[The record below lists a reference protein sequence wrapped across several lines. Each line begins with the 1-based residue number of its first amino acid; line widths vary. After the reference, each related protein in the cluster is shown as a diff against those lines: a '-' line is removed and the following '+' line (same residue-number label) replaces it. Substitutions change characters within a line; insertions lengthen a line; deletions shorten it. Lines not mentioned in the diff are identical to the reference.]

1 MKENY
6 FLKNN
11 DLEISVLWI
20 FSERII
26 KVCTQIRKTKQNKKK
41 QIQEV
46 VRSRKQN
53 GGKKL
58 VELIITLSTD

>member
-26 KVCTQIRKTKQNKKK
+26 KVCTQIRKTKQNQKTNPRGSAR
-41 QIQEV
+41 QEA
-46 VRSRKQN
+46 KW
-53 GGKKL
+53 GKKL